1 MKVYYLLF
9 QDPEHLKNL
18 CKTIPIG
25 LYLALLIDDF
35 NVIILHKEIM
45 PYINKIIPYMKNVD
59 GRINTLNFLGV
70 LKVYYLYIV
79 L

>member
-1 MKVYYLLF
+1 
-9 QDPEHLKNL
+9 
-18 CKTIPIG
+18 
-25 LYLALLIDDF
+25 
-35 NVIILHKEIM
+35 M
-45 PYINKIIPYMKNVD
+45 PYINKIIPYMRNVD